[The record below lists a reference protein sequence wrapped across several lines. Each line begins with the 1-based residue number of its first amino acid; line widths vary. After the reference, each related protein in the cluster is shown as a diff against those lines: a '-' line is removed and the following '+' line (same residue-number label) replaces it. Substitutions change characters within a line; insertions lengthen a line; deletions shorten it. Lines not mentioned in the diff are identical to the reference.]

1 MRKANNTL
9 AMIVEE
15 NKKKMVEAMD
25 KYNLIQTY

>member
-15 NKKKMVEAMD
+15 NKKISIEHTVD
-25 KYNLIQTY
+25 NSLTV